1 MKHEIKV
8 WLEDIKRSIDEIYE
22 FLPDNKDFLNLK
34 KISRQKKLL
43 SEI

>member
-22 FLPDNKDFLNLK
+22 FLPDNKDFF
-34 KISRQKKLL
+34 
-43 SEI
+43 EF